1 MAKKKPSKVKIR
13 PGKAVARTRG
23 DILSISMPGDS
34 LAELDA
40 CGAELSRRG
49 DIRGVAT
56 RSATLRYAIA
66 SLHSRLFWRNGQ
78 EQES

>member
-1 MAKKKPSKVKIR
+1 MARKKVKVKGVK
-13 PGKAVARTRG
+13 PGKSVARTRG

-40 CGAELSRRG
+40 CGVELSKRG
-49 DIRGVAT
+49 DIRGVVT

-66 SLHSRLFWRNGQ
+66 SLHSRLFWRQ
-78 EQES
+78 EEGGKQ